1 MRQKEKNRLDV
12 RTSVSTA
19 FIVMEADMGATTRL
33 TKIGN
38 STGITI
44 PREVLDAAQMSRGE
58 EVTLSVVEGKIEIAK
73 PLDGYNEAMEIGRR
87 FSKRYAKT
95 MAALAK

>member
-1 MRQKEKNRLDV
+1 MA
-12 RTSVSTA
+12 ST
-19 FIVMEADMGATTRL
+19 TKL

-38 STGITI
+38 STGVAI
-44 PREVLDAAQMSRGE
+44 PKDVLEAANMTRGE

-73 PLDGYNEAMEIGRR
+73 PLDGYNEAMQAGRR
-87 FSKRYAKT
+87 FTRRYAKT

>member
-1 MRQKEKNRLDV
+1 
-12 RTSVSTA
+12 
-19 FIVMEADMGATTRL
+19 MGTTTKL

-38 STGITI
+38 STGIAI
-44 PREVLDAAQMSRGE
+44 PKEVLDAAHMARGE

-73 PLDGYNEAMEIGRR
+73 RQDGYNEAMATGRR
-87 FSKRYAKT
+87 FSKRYSKT

>member
-1 MRQKEKNRLDV
+1 M
-12 RTSVSTA
+12 A
-19 FIVMEADMGATTRL
+19 ATTKL

-38 STGITI
+38 STGVAI
-44 PREVLDAAQMSRGE
+44 PKDVLEAAHMARGE

-73 PLDGYNEAMEIGRR
+73 PTDGYNEAMEIGRR